1 MSLMGLHLREQKMI
15 QWQPPSSSSQF
26 WLGLLELE
34 GPSSVVQLSSPVG
47 VSVIT
52 GLPLSQI

>member
-1 MSLMGLHLREQKMI
+1 MI
-15 QWQPPSSSSQF
+15 QWPPPSSSSQF

-34 GPSSVVQLSSPVG
+34 GPSSVVQPSSPVG
-47 VSVIT
+47 VLLIT